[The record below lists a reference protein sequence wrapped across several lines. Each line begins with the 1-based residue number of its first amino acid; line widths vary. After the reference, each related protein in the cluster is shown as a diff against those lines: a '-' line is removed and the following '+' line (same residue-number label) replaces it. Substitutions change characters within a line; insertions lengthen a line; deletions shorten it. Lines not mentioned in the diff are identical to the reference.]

1 MGYFDDFQLL
11 NVSRSRMYGKSDAPL
26 IRTRHH
32 YLGLIQGEVILGGRT
47 EKRPLVYLTPCGIL
61 TAGGWDSPAG
71 HWRDNFYIECSGAR
85 ADRFFEAFGAKEKC
99 RCFFVRNPAPFL
111 VLLNDMKK
119 LFSKGTVRFAADAAL
134 CLEEFASHLER
145 SQIAEAGG
153 GRMAELEKVMDAV
166 RCDPGTDWN
175 FHSEAE
181 KSGIT
186 LRHWNRLFTAV
197 AGMAP
202 HRFVTACRLR
212 LAKELLVS
220 SGQPIKQI
228 GVLCGFD
235 GVSEFTRF
243 FRNGTGMTPGQWR
256 KNQLR

>member
-11 NVSRSRMYGKSDAPL
+11 NVSRSRMYGESHPPL
-26 IRTRHH
+26 IRTPHH
-32 YLGLIQGEVILGGRT
+32 YLGLIQGEIILDGRT
-47 EKRPLVYLTPCGIL
+47 EKRPLVYLTPGGIL
-61 TAGGWDSPAG
+61 TPGGWDSPPG
-71 HWRDNFYIECSGAR
+71 QWRDNFYIECSGDR
-85 ADRFFEAFGAKEKC
+85 ADRFFESFGATDRC
-99 RCFFVRNPAPFL
+99 RHYFVRNPAPFIA
-111 VLLNDMKK
+111 LLNTMKK

-134 CLEEFASHLER
+134 CLEEFASQLER

-166 RCDPGTDWN
+166 RCDPGADWD
-175 FHSEAE
+175 FRSEAE

-228 GVLCGFD
+228 GVLCGFG

-243 FRNGTGMTPGQWR
+243 FRNGTGMTPGEFR